1 MSKLSE
7 LLNPAPASASAP
19 IETQDTA
26 EDHASAH
33 YSSNPTSPL
42 DALALAASGRVTTD
56 LSPTL
61 QSTPS
66 FTSPNDYHRKD
77 SSASSRPG
85 SSHYILPNPQE
96 LSDSSR
102 MPQHPFPP
110 PPEHLSSLKAQDRED
125 GASRELPPLRNL
137 NGDSIMSNVEGLGV
151 GVTVKPEEDLSEH
164 LPGIQEIQRLDPGH
178 GEYHTSAMPQP
189 DYQCTSLA
197 QPPYTHEAGLVNGQ
211 AEGHTGWTIGGQG
224 ADSQEHASHSA
235 LATPIDPNASFDETN
250 TSKVNAELKREDS
263 TRASSVTPSVSNLG
277 VPRPPQSKKRAAPK
291 AEKKVEKKGTASA
304 IKKTSANK
312 KRKLDDESIGG
323 TPISQRSGTPTSSR
337 ASKTPAPRNQK
348 RSSVTPMHS
357 SPAPGA
363 KGGDDD
369 ADMDD
374 DSELFCICRKPDDHT
389 WMIACDGGCEDWF
402 HGRCVNMN
410 ERDGNLIDKY
420 ICTTDNVF
428 FFAQDQQLTCAAR
441 SQLQRKGCRS
451 NNLETNVSSGY
462 LPRTSPSYGS
472 QSVEILLRR
481 AWRTVYAQVGIGRRG

>member
-1 MSKLSE
+1 
-7 LLNPAPASASAP
+7 
-19 IETQDTA
+19 
-26 EDHASAH
+26 
-33 YSSNPTSPL
+33 
-42 DALALAASGRVTTD
+42 
-56 LSPTL
+56 
-61 QSTPS
+61 
-66 FTSPNDYHRKD
+66 
-77 SSASSRPG
+77 
-85 SSHYILPNPQE
+85 
-96 LSDSSR
+96 
-102 MPQHPFPP
+102 
-110 PPEHLSSLKAQDRED
+110 
-125 GASRELPPLRNL
+125 
-137 NGDSIMSNVEGLGV
+137 MSNVQGLGV
-151 GVTVKPEEDLSEH
+151 GVVVKPEEDLNEH

-178 GEYHTSAMPQP
+178 EGYHTSAMPQS
-189 DYQCTSLA
+189 DYQSANLA
-197 QPPYTHEAGLVNGQ
+197 QQPYTHEAGPVNGQ
-211 AEGHTGWTIGGQG
+211 AEGDTGWTVGGQG

-250 TSKVNAELKREDS
+250 TPRANAELKREDS

-277 VPRPPQSKKRAAPK
+277 APRPPQSKKRAAPK
-291 AEKKVEKKGTASA
+291 SEKKVEKKGTASA

-402 HGRCVNMN
+402 HGRCVDMN

-420 ICTTDNVF
+420 ICTTYNV
-428 FFAQDQQLTCAAR
+428 FFAQDQ
-441 SQLQRKGCRS
+441 
-451 NNLETNVSSGY
+451 
-462 LPRTSPSYGS
+462 
-472 QSVEILLRR
+472 
-481 AWRTVYAQVGIGRRG
+481 